1 MKTKGCVVVKPSASQ
16 KLKQLDEYI
25 HVLMRRFCVRPSV
38 EGEAEELSSSEI
50 FACNILGRKN
60 RCTMSELAKEC
71 GLALSSMTGVVDH
84 LVEKRYAKRAK
95 EDLEDRRKVFVA
107 LDARGQK
114 IYQQLL
120 EVEMEMII
128 TMMEALKPA
137 EQDVLLRVLGKAVGA
152 LEQ

>member
-1 MKTKGCVVVKPSASQ
+1 VTKRGANQ

-38 EGEAEELSSSEI
+38 EGEARELSGSEI
-50 FACNILGRKN
+50 FACNILGRKH
-60 RCTMSELAKEC
+60 RCTMSELASEC

-84 LVEKRYAKRAK
+84 LVEKGYVKRAR
-95 EDLEDRRKVFVA
+95 EDPEDRRKVFVV

-128 TMMEALKPA
+128 TMMEALRAA

>member
-1 MKTKGCVVVKPSASQ
+1 MPVAKRSASQ

-38 EGEAEELSSSEI
+38 EGVAGELSSSEI
-50 FACNILGRKN
+50 FACNILGRKH
-60 RCTMSELAKEC
+60 RCTMSELAKDC
-71 GLALSSMTGVVDH
+71 GLALSTMTGVVDS
-84 LVEKRYAKRAK
+84 LIEKRYVKRAK
-95 EDLEDRRKVFVA
+95 EDPEDRRKVFVA

-137 EQDVLLRVLGKAVGA
+137 EQDVLLRVLGKAAGA